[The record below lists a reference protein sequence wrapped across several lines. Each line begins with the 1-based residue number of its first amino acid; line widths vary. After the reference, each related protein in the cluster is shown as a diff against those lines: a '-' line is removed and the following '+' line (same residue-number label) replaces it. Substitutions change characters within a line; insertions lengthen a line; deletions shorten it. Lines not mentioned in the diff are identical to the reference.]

1 MSIAIVTDAQL
12 LQGKCRHRL
21 ARTLLFILPMQYAVA
36 TYGHEPNADSVRD
49 ESVTTIETPSPVTTR
64 NPTGNR
70 TFRRLTDPVAALRQI
85 GAVRRA
91 VIVVNDLAPGAK
103 NARWKNLM
111 AYTLGDRVELTEVH
125 VSHFEGAYAAAR
137 GAAAWGAEL
146 VIAVGG
152 DGTVN
157 ACVNGVDDTHTRI
170 AVMPAGTANDLAHLV
185 GQQGEVGADAAGM
198 ESWERVDIDAI
209 TSNGIRYYSTGGMG
223 WVADV
228 AATANRWRIGGSIR
242 RKLLSLLGSLIYP
255 LACLAVILFSRRL
268 GARYNVRYTDART
281 GHEHEVDLDGYGLL
295 AANCKRVGSSFTL
308 APVSEMDDGAFE
320 LIMFP
325 RTSRLRLLRAVLAA
339 QRGKLF
345 ELPEM
350 EWIQV
355 SSARVV
361 SDTEVQFFGDGEI
374 LGSGTKFDIDLAPTP
389 VRLMAPGAADTMPA
403 VSNAMARFA

>member
-1 MSIAIVTDAQL
+1 M
-12 LQGKCRHRL
+12 
-21 ARTLLFILPMQYAVA
+21 
-36 TYGHEPNADSVRD
+36 
-49 ESVTTIETPSPVTTR
+49 R
-64 NPTGNR
+64 NVGGNR

-103 NARWKNLM
+103 TARWKNLLQHK
-111 AYTLGDRVELTEVH
+111 LGARVELTEVH
-125 VSHFEGAYAAAR
+125 VSHFDGAYAAAR

-146 VIAVGG
+146 VVVVGG

-170 AVMPAGTANDLAHLV
+170 AVMAAGTANDLAHLV
-185 GQQGEVGADAAGM
+185 GQTCEVGADAAGM
-198 ESWERVDIDAI
+198 ESWQRLDIDAI
-209 TSNGIRYYSTGGMG
+209 TSNGTRYYSTGGMG

-228 AATANRWRIGGSIR
+228 AATANRWRVGGPVR
-242 RKLLSLLGSLIYP
+242 RKLLSLLGSVIYP
-255 LACLAVILFSRRL
+255 LACLAVILFSRKL
-268 GARYNVRYTDART
+268 GARYHVRYTDART
-281 GHEHEVDLDGYGLL
+281 GREHVIDVDGYGLL

-325 RTSRLRLLRAVLAA
+325 RTTRARLLRAVLAA

-350 EWIQV
+350 RWIQV
-355 SSARVV
+355 SSAHVV
-361 SDTEVQFFGDGEI
+361 TDTEVQFFGDGEI
-374 LGSGTKFDIDLAPTP
+374 LGRGTEFELDLAPTP
-389 VRLMAPGAADTMPA
+389 VRLMAPTAADAMPA
-403 VSNAMARFA
+403 AVGDALARYA